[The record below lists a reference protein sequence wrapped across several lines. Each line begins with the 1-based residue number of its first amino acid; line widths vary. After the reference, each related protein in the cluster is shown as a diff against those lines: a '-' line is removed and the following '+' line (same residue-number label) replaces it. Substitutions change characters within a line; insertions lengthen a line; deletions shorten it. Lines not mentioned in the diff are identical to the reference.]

1 MGTTLGA
8 GHWLKPRLLS
18 PQRLRLIHQKLRA
31 QTKATGL
38 QPSQPLLGI
47 QPDGS
52 HLQAD
57 RFDQELFALLTDP
70 ALVAAVKEV
79 SGLNA
84 VRPFQFDLLTKAP
97 GGPGTPWHRDRDFL
111 PIDRQSY
118 TCWIP
123 LDPIPAHCTLV
134 YAEGTAQLPPEQ
146 SDIAHPDDLQ
156 QLLDRHGAPMQGL
169 PAMQPGDVDIHE
181 GQVWHYGPANATP
194 HWRRALG
201 VVFVA
206 DGTRLCTNPPGFS
219 GAAGA
224 TMRAKTL
231 STLFGPDAE
240 GQTVQGARHPRL

>member
-1 MGTTLGA
+1 MLYT
-8 GHWLKPRLLS
+8 
-18 PQRLRLIHQKLRA
+18 
-31 QTKATGL
+31 
-38 QPSQPLLGI
+38 
-47 QPDGS
+47 
-52 HLQAD
+52 
-57 RFDQELFALLTDP
+57 LLTDP

-79 SGLNA
+79 SGLDA
-84 VRPFQFDLLTKAP
+84 VRPLQFELLTKPP
-97 GGPGTPWHRDRDFL
+97 GGPCTPWHRDRDFL

-123 LDPIPAHCTLV
+123 LNPIPAHCTLV

-146 SDIAHPDDLQ
+146 SDIAQHDDLQ

-201 VVFVA
+201 VAFVA

-219 GAAGA
+219 GADGA
-224 TMRAKTL
+224 MMRAKTL
-231 STLFGPDAE
+231 RTLFGPDAE
-240 GQTVQGARHPRL
+240 GQTVQGAQHPRL

>member
-1 MGTTLGA
+1 M
-8 GHWLKPRLLS
+8 
-18 PQRLRLIHQKLRA
+18 
-31 QTKATGL
+31 
-38 QPSQPLLGI
+38 
-47 QPDGS
+47 
-52 HLQAD
+52 
-57 RFDQELFALLTDP
+57 
-70 ALVAAVKEV
+70 AAVKEV
-79 SGLNA
+79 SGLDA

-134 YAEGTAQLPPEQ
+134 YAEGTAQLSPEQ
-146 SDIAHPDDLQ
+146 SDIPNPRALQ
-156 QLLDRHGAPMQGL
+156 QLLERHGAPMQAL

-201 VVFVA
+201 VAYVA
-206 DGTRLCTNPPGFS
+206 DGTRLCTHPPGFS

-224 TMRAKTL
+224 TMRATTL
-231 STLFGPDAE
+231 RTLFGPDAE
-240 GQTVQGARHPRL
+240 GQAVQGSRHPRL

>member
-1 MGTTLGA
+1 M
-8 GHWLKPRLLS
+8 
-18 PQRLRLIHQKLRA
+18 
-31 QTKATGL
+31 
-38 QPSQPLLGI
+38 
-47 QPDGS
+47 
-52 HLQAD
+52 
-57 RFDQELFALLTDP
+57 LTDP

-79 SGLNA
+79 SGLDA

-146 SDIAHPDDLQ
+146 SDIPHPDALQ
-156 QLLDRHGAPMQGL
+156 QLLERHGAPMQAL

-201 VVFVA
+201 VAYVA
-206 DGTRLCTNPPGFS
+206 DGTRLCTHPPGFS

-224 TMRAKTL
+224 TMRATTL
-231 STLFGPDAE
+231 RTLFGPNAE
-240 GQTVQGARHPRL
+240 GQAVQGSRHPRL

>member
-1 MGTTLGA
+1 MA
-8 GHWLKPRLLS
+8 
-18 PQRLRLIHQKLRA
+18 LINHQLQA
-31 QTKATGL
+31 QATATGL
-38 QPSQPLLGI
+38 QPGRQALLGI
-47 QPDGS
+47 HADGA
-52 HLQAD
+52 HLHAN
-57 RFDQELFALLTDP
+57 RFDHELFALLTDP

-79 SGLNA
+79 SGLDA

-146 SDIAHPDDLQ
+146 SDIPHPDALQ
-156 QLLDRHGAPMQGL
+156 QLLERHGAPMQAL

-181 GQVWHYGPANATP
+181 GQVWHYGPANATS

-201 VVFVA
+201 VAYVA
-206 DGTRLCTNPPGFS
+206 DGTRLCIHPPGFS

-224 TMRAKTL
+224 TMRATTL
-231 STLFGPDAE
+231 RTLFGPDAE
-240 GQTVQGARHPRL
+240 GQAVQGSRHPRL